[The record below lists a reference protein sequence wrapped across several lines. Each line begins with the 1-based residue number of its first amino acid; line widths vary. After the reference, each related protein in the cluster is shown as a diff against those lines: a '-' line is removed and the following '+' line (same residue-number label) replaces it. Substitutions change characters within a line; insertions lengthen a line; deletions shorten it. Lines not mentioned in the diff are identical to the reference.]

1 MQKTSRD
8 ARITNKRTVFFFNS
22 CHRIT
27 LKLIETHHKT
37 NYKRDSCHKIRYK
50 IALYYKNISQG
61 CMRYI
66 RNFFHKNLILHYLN
80 KQIFDNAFIKINL
93 IPRPFKAQLLSLQ
106 MEYCHASTFSK
117 EYYESVTNRIC

>member
-1 MQKTSRD
+1 
-8 ARITNKRTVFFFNS
+8 
-22 CHRIT
+22 
-27 LKLIETHHKT
+27 
-37 NYKRDSCHKIRYK
+37 
-50 IALYYKNISQG
+50 
-61 CMRYI
+61 MRYI